1 MRENIPPPSLPYKLQ
16 EKQPRGRR
24 KKGAEG
30 KGERRG
36 RAKESSLL
44 PPPPLKFHPS
54 FSLLL
59 DRSPHFL
66 ERGTGGGGDGEGRR
80 EVPGVGGRAG
90 RRSRRRLRR
99 RPRRSLPF
107 HAGLRLQLPQ
117 AATQPPGTPSP
128 HVILLSPFP
137 VAVGGWVHAL
147 SVLWTP

>member
-1 MRENIPPPSLPYKLQ
+1 VARE
-16 EKQPRGRR
+16 R
-24 KKGAEG
+24 

-44 PPPPLKFHPS
+44 LLPLKFHPS

-59 DRSPHFL
+59 DPSPHFL
-66 ERGTGGGGDGEGRR
+66 ERGTGGGGDGEGR

-99 RPRRSLPF
+99 RPRWSLPF
-107 HAGLRLQLPQ
+107 NAGLRLQLPQ
-117 AATQPPGTPSP
+117 AATQPPGTPNP

-137 VAVGGWVHAL
+137 VAVGRWVHAL